1 MKLQPILILEIY
13 DMVAYKKCLNTEVDV
28 HIRSSS
34 CWNWYK
40 EEARNHNSYDKNVL
54 ILFWEEMEIFASFCE
69 ARDWTLYWL
78 SWISKVSAFFKKNW
92 SVSNAIM
99 WNVIIGKN
107 IFYLMVLVPMF
118 HWTNV
123 DILNWLWILHH
134 CDMQYYSIIG
144 C

>member
-78 SWISKVSAFFKKNW
+78 SWISKVSAFFLKKLKCEQRNYVICDNW
-92 SVSNAIM
+92 KEYILFNGFSTYVSLDECRYFELVMDSPPLWYAI
-99 WNVIIGKN
+99 
-107 IFYLMVLVPMF
+107 L
-118 HWTNV
+118 
-123 DILNWLWILHH
+123 
-134 CDMQYYSIIG
+134 
-144 C
+144 

>member
-78 SWISKVSAFFKKNW
+78 SWITEVSGFFFKKLSVTNAIVWNVDNRKEYILFNSFIGTYVSLDQCRYFELVMDSPPSW
-92 SVSNAIM
+92 SV
-99 WNVIIGKN
+99 
-107 IFYLMVLVPMF
+107 LL
-118 HWTNV
+118 
-123 DILNWLWILHH
+123 
-134 CDMQYYSIIG
+134 
-144 C
+144 